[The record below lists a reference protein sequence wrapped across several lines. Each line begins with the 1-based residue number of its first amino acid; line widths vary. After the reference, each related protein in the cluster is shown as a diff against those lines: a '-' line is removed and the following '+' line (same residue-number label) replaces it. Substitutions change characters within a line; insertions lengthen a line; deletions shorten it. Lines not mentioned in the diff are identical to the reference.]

1 MKNLIL
7 FRKLAKNKKGL
18 DDDLTDIIL
27 AVVFTAII
35 FIFVFLFFT
44 STNRSME
51 NSAMEKSKN
60 LENTYVLLNYLRSP
74 KDEEVNIGEYMGFLK
89 KNELEKKC
97 DFLKEETNKVL
108 EDVEDWRAI
117 IYIDEKEFCRIEKG
131 KGKNE
136 ELGDI
141 TGETVRALIPS
152 IDPEVESIEIYF
164 KLNVFGFSL
173 LSSI

>member
-7 FRKLAKNKKGL
+7 FRKLVRNKKGL

-74 KDEEVNIGEYMGFLK
+74 KDGEVNIGEYMGFLK
-89 KNELEKKC
+89 KNELRKKC

-108 EDVEDWRAI
+108 ENVEDWRAI
-117 IYIDEKEFCRIEKG
+117 IYLDEKEFCRIAKG
-131 KGKNE
+131 KGRNE
-136 ELGDI
+136 ESGDI

-152 IDPEVESIEIYF
+152 IDPDVKSIEIYF
-164 KLNVFGFSL
+164 KLNVFGFSS

>member
-7 FRKLAKNKKGL
+7 FRKLARNKKGI

-27 AVVFTAII
+27 AVILTTVI

-60 LENTYVLLNYLRSP
+60 LENTYVLLDYLRGP
-74 KDEEVNIGEYMGFLK
+74 KDKEVNMGEYMGYIKKSGFKQKCNFL
-89 KNELEKKC
+89 N
-97 DFLKEETNKVL
+97 EETNKVL
-108 EDVEDWRAI
+108 EDIEDWRAMV
-117 IYIDEKEFCRIEKG
+117 YLNGNEFCRFTKG
-131 KGKNE
+131 KGRNE
-136 ELGDI
+136 ESGDI
-141 TGETVRALIPS
+141 AGETVSALIPS

-164 KLNVFGFSL
+164 KLNVFGFSS